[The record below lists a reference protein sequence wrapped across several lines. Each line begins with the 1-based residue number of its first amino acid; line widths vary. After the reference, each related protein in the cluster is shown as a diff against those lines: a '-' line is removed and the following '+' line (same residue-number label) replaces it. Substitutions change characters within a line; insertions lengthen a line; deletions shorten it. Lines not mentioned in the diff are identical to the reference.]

1 MPDQPAPLGQNYQEV
16 NADNTATAPLNNVK
30 KALEDNLS
38 DPSNSEDRNLI
49 VIGEPRRKSSSVEW
63 PYVSIAGVTENGNEE
78 KTLQGEFRVNNG
90 SIEINIEA
98 VDEGVKAK
106 QTYLSLVDQVKSI
119 FRKGEKVELGKV
131 SMHSVE
137 LVEDNEPPGIFEDD
151 KPVLRRELEFEFDTM
166 VFFGG

>member
-1 MPDQPAPLGQNYQEV
+1 MSDQPAPLGQNYQEV

-38 DPSNSEDRNLI
+38 DPSNSEDRNL
-49 VIGEPRRKSSSVEW
+49 VVVGEPRRKSSNVEW

-78 KTLQGEFRVNNG
+78 KTLQGEYRVNNG
-90 SIEINIEA
+90 SIEIEIEA
-98 VDEGVKAK
+98 VDDSVQAK

-131 SMHSVE
+131 SMHGIE

-151 KPVLRRELEFEFDTM
+151 KPVLRRELEFEFNTM